1 MEPRLSLN
9 SKLTVGDFTGE
20 VISISVANGIQLR
33 GEDGEVKSFSFSEI
47 EEALT

>member
-1 MEPRLSLN
+1 MRPIIYLHQL
-9 SKLTVGDFTGE
+9 LTIAEFTGE
-20 VISISVANGIQLR
+20 VISISAANGIQLR